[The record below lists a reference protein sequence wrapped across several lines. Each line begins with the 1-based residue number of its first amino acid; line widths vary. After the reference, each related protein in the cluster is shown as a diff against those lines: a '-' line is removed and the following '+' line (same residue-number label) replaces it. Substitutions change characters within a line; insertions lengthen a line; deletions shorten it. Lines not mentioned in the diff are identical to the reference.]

1 MPITGNASYVQTMNE
16 VLAHW
21 LQCNNALPPATPL
34 KIELPNKTLVT
45 RGQFESRRDALLTQ
59 NNVVQAELTNLDL
72 ARGIIELSKANLLER
87 FNQFTTKLDGKWQN
101 TYFHRARPYAPG
113 LRDGQENFSRPMGS
127 MMTLWAKINDGPAPS
142 GVSLPLVLPGTFMQP
157 TPMGQ
162 GELAS
167 QLSALQFAYADEDL
181 KDQNVVLAR
190 AKRDELQDE
199 AYVILKA
206 YRENVPSDMMAYP
219 TLVETMPRLTPLPG
233 HTPDAV
239 NASAVFEAP
248 NKAKVVYDASDDLM
262 LYSYQLRGNVGTDY
276 SDEDAVVIANNE
288 PGAPR
293 EFITPFGLNQP
304 GVHVALKVFVILTT
318 GNEAGSAAMFVQR
331 PFAVAA

>member
-34 KIELPNKTLVT
+34 RIELPNKTLVT
-45 RGQFESRRDALLTQ
+45 RGQFEAKRDALLAQ

-101 TYFHRARPYAPG
+101 THFHRARPYAPG

-142 GVSLPLVLPGTFMQP
+142 GVTLPLVLPATFMQP
-157 TPMGQ
+157 TPMTQ

-190 AKRDELQDE
+190 AKRDEMQDE
-199 AYVILKA
+199 DYVILKA
-206 YRENVPSDMMAYP
+206 YRENVPSDMMAFP
-219 TLVETMPRLTPLPG
+219 TLVETMPRLSPLPG

-239 NASAVFEAP
+239 NSSAVFEAP
-248 NKAKVVYDASDDLM
+248 DKAKVVYNASDDLM
-262 LYSYQLRGNVGTDY
+262 LAGYQLRGNVGTDY
-276 SDEDAVVIANNE
+276 SDEDAVVIATND

-293 EFITPFGLNQP
+293 EFVTTFGLNQP
-304 GVHVALKVFVILTT
+304 GVHVALKVYVILTT

-331 PFAVAA
+331 PLAVAA